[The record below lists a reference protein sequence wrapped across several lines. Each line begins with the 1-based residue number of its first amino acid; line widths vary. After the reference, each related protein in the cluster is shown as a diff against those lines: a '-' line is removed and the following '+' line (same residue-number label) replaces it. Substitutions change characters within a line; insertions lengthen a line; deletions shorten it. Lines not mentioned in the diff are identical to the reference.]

1 MNLVFSAHARH
12 DLVEIWLTIAQ
23 NDPGVAD
30 RILAELEAKCSL
42 LRRHPYLGRRRNELL
57 PGLRSFPRR
66 PFVIFYRV
74 PDTSTVEIIPVLDG
88 RRDLP
93 PLFKQQ
99 Q

>member
-12 DLVEIWLTIAQ
+12 DLVEIWLTIAE
-23 NDPGVAD
+23 NDPSVAD

-42 LRRHPYLGRRRNELL
+42 LRRHPYLGRQRNELV

-66 PFVIFYRV
+66 AFYSV
-74 PDTSTVEIIPVLDG
+74 PDTSTVEIVRVLDG

-93 PLFKQQ
+93 TLFRQEQ
-99 Q
+99 